1 MKQVWLGLVGCLW
14 CCVAAGAGIDSK
26 YQKQQEAE
34 ARERAAQTTPKPKP
48 VYAPKPTK
56 PRAAEPVIASHID
69 STPITERTEKFGIT
83 MLSLPAG
90 NFMMGCAHGRDGSCG
105 SDETPPHKVQLRG
118 FELGKTE
125 VTQAQWQA
133 VMGTNPSYFKSCGDN
148 CPVENVSWDDVQT
161 FISKLNAQTG
171 KTYRLPS
178 EAEWEYAARA
188 GSNSMYPWGQEA
200 SHEYANYGVDLGWG
214 GLAQGRDKWV
224 NTAPVGSFPAN
235 GFGLYDMI
243 GNVVEWVQDGYH
255 SDYNGAPTDGSVWS
269 GATDAR
275 VLRGGSW
282 DIIPQGVRAAS
293 RSDFTASDR
302 GMFFG
307 FRLARTL
314 P

>member
-1 MKQVWLGLVGCLW
+1 MKPAWLGLVGCLW
-14 CCVAAGAGIDSK
+14 CCVAGASLDSK

-90 NFMMGCAHGRDGSCG
+90 NFMMGCAHGRDGSCE

-118 FELGKTE
+118 FELGKNE

-133 VMGTNPSYFKSCGDN
+133 VMGSNPSHFKDCGDT
-148 CPVENVSWDDVQT
+148 CPVEKVSWDDVQT
-161 FISKLNAQTG
+161 FIQKLNAQTG

-200 SHEYANYGVDLGWG
+200 SHEYANYGVDAGWG

-224 NTAPVGSFPAN
+224 NSAPVGSFPAN
-235 GFGLYDMI
+235 GFGLHDMI
-243 GNVVEWVQDGYH
+243 GNVWEWVQDSYH

-269 GATDAR
+269 GATERR

-282 DIIPQGVRAAS
+282 FSIPQIVRAANRFNS
-293 RSDFTASDR
+293 TATDRSDVI
-302 GMFFG
+302 G